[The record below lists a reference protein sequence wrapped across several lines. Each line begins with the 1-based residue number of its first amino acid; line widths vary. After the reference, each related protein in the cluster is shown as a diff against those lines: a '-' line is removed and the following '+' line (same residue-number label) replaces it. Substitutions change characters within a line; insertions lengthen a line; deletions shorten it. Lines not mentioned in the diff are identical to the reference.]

1 MKQKKNGGFTLIELL
16 VVIAILGVLM
26 ALLGPKVFDLLSG
39 SKATKTQSVFRSW
52 VTQIYQYKEHYK
64 YYPPFLLQGEEGEP
78 MLLSYEDNHDLFIAA
93 LKGRKWEASSQTW
106 MPLDG
111 ELLDQNR
118 KSREFHS
125 FSEDEFGDDGYLADA
140 WGGKDIR
147 LLVDYNGDGL
157 IELSSEAV
165 DEIKKA
171 LSSDF
176 ESEVLEDASE
186 KFKVIRDKVAIY
198 VLEDPQG
205 DSDSENVFSW
215 DIMKYL
221 EQ

>member
-1 MKQKKNGGFTLIELL
+1 M
-16 VVIAILGVLM
+16 
-26 ALLGPKVFDLLSG
+26 
-39 SKATKTQSVFRSW
+39 
-52 VTQIYQYKEHYK
+52 
-64 YYPPFLLQGEEGEP
+64 
-78 MLLSYEDNHDLFIAA
+78 
-93 LKGRKWEASSQTW
+93 
-106 MPLDG
+106 
-111 ELLDQNR
+111 
-118 KSREFHS
+118 
-125 FSEDEFGDDGYLADA
+125 
-140 WGGKDIR
+140 
-147 LLVDYNGDGL
+147 LVDYNGDGL

-176 ESEVLEDASE
+176 ESEELEDASE